1 MASCPGGKFH
11 ARAAAVARHVFQYGL
26 FWMELLV
33 SVAGAD
39 ACVKADKADLRGAG
53 VVGSG
58 GGTAAVT

>member
-11 ARAAAVARHVFQYGL
+11 ARAAAVARHVFQCGL
-26 FWMELLV
+26 FWVELLV

-39 ACVKADKADLRGAG
+39 ARVSTAGG

-58 GGTAAVT
+58 GGTAVT